1 MTVWRRFSRRYDLG
15 PTITILPIINTAG
28 EIHVSLDLFD
38 LTGKV
43 ALVTGSSRGLGNVI
57 AQGLGRAGA
66 TVVLNGNHPE
76 RLDNAVQAL
85 NDAGIR
91 TYGANFDVTDAN
103 QVNAQIA
110 RIEAEVGPVDVLFN
124 NAGIQIR
131 KSLENYDDADWQRLL
146 NVNLTGAYLVSKA
159 VVQRMIERR
168 AGKIVN
174 ICSIQ
179 SELGRPSIAP
189 YAATKGGLKMLTKG
203 MATEW
208 GKYNIQVNGL
218 GPGYFVTEMTQPLVD
233 DEQFDS
239 WLRSRTPANR
249 WGDPEELI
257 GAAVFLASRASSYVN
272 GHILYVDGGMLAC
285 V

>member
-1 MTVWRRFSRRYDLG
+1 M
-15 PTITILPIINTAG
+15 
-28 EIHVSLDLFD
+28 SLDLFD

-257 GAAVFLASRASSYVN
+257 GAAIFLASRASSYVN